1 MKNIGIAL
9 TALALTAAVPFA
21 ATAGS
26 LTGSLGGSVGGAG
39 GSVGGA
45 GGSLG
50 GGLSGGTSLGG
61 NEASGVTA
69 GTGATVGA
77 ALQAPAV
84 TTPSVDSLPST
95 AAASAVT
102 VNSKGRITNLSS
114 VSSADLV
121 AYFAAQNYTLAS
133 SFRQTAEN
141 TLEASAQL
149 SGTPVTIDID
159 AHGNVTFQ

>member
-9 TALALTAAVPFA
+9 TALALTAAVPLA

-26 LTGSLGGSVGGAG
+26 LTGGLG

-50 GGLSGGTSLGG
+50 GGLSGGASLGG
-61 NEASGVTA
+61 DKASGVTA
-69 GTGATVGA
+69 GAGATVGA
-77 ALQAPAV
+77 AVQAPAV
-84 TTPSVDSLPST
+84 TTPSADSLPST
-95 AAASAVT
+95 AAAASAVT
-102 VNSKGRITNLSS
+102 VNSKGRITNLTS
-114 VSSADLV
+114 VSSADLA
-121 AYFAAQNYTLAS
+121 AYFAAQGYTLAS
-133 SFRQTAEN
+133 SFHQTAEN

-159 AHGNVTFQ
+159 AHGNVTVE